1 MRITNQVSLL
11 NVTNYPSEFT
21 PTETSAGGTLLY
33 IANHLSCKCCNSLD
47 VYKKYGLESTFNE
60 IFNPQKSRIIV
71 GVIYRHPFTYL
82 SDFRINYLNKF
93 WEEISE
99 EQTSIFALEDF
110 SVNLLNYNDHNQTN
124 DFLASDSF

>member
-47 VYKKYGLESTFNE
+47 VYKKYGLKSTFNE

-71 GVIYRHPFTYL
+71 EVIYRHPFTYL

-93 WEEISE
+93 
-99 EQTSIFALEDF
+99 
-110 SVNLLNYNDHNQTN
+110 
-124 DFLASDSF
+124 

>member
-60 IFNPQKSRIIV
+60 ILNPQKSRIIV